1 MCQLKWSIQY
11 ALMVLFA
18 VFSYSNLKAH
28 QYFPLS
34 VGNEW
39 VYENKKTRTYL
50 KGTSY
55 DDQMIIKSVGEDFG
69 AIGVQ
74 AFMQG
79 ITPDKMIKRT
89 GESLTSVRDALMKD
103 TTLEKGETYVVKI
116 TTPKGSTVITWT
128 K

>member
-1 MCQLKWSIQY
+1 MCWYFKEI
-11 ALMVLFA
+11 
-18 VFSYSNLKAH
+18 YSR
-28 QYFPLS
+28 
-34 VGNEW
+34 
-39 VYENKKTRTYL
+39 YENKKTRTYL

-74 AFMQG
+74 AFMQV

>member
-1 MCQLKWSIQY
+1 MPEERKPAVVGLEEVLSKDPAKSY
-11 ALMVLFA
+11 EEFEAALD
-18 VFSYSNLKAH
+18 
-28 QYFPLS
+28 
-34 VGNEW
+34 
-39 VYENKKTRTYL
+39 KKTRTYL